1 MIVPRRALLSAFAA
15 CVCGLSVLLGAYAAH
30 AATGPAQQRLALAAL
45 FAFAHGLALI
55 ALDGHGGRT
64 VSTVK
69 YAFALGIVFFS
80 GSLAAAAL
88 AGAATSLAPIG
99 GMLLIAGWLALAVDF
114 WRKD

>member
-1 MIVPRRALLSAFAA
+1 MIAPKRAVLSAFAA
-15 CVCGLSVLLGAYAAH
+15 FVCGLSVLLGAYASH
-30 AATGPAQQRLALAAL
+30 AMTGLAQQRLALAAL

-55 ALDGHGGRT
+55 ALAGRSGRT
-64 VSTVK
+64 ASVVK
-69 YAFALGIVFFS
+69 CAFALGIVFFS

-88 AGAATSLAPIG
+88 AGTATALAPVG